1 MKRFFNSAFAMML
14 TTQSRELPKTGGMG
28 MQTISHIRQHIT
40 QGFARSPFRILA
52 GILLASITLA
62 ATPSQAG
69 VSWDYRLLGKLN
81 SAQDP
86 SNGLTIM
93 ITGSGSFDLSSS
105 SINGGGSYT
114 ILDAGGSV
122 IGSGAWTAA
131 TFDSFMPLVPGGSPG
146 EGGRLELEAS
156 FNGTGRGALNGSQR
170 VVIQCSMWGTK
181 DEPPGYPWPADFVEV
196 GPYTLHRTGG
206 VMFNLNQ

>member
-1 MKRFFNSAFAMML
+1 MKA
-14 TTQSRELPKTGGMG
+14 
-28 MQTISHIRQHIT
+28 ISHIMQRLSLR
-40 QGFARSPFRILA
+40 FARSLFRISA

-86 SNGLTIM
+86 TNGWTIM
-93 ITGSGSFDLSSS
+93 IAGSGSFDLSSS
-105 SINGGGSYT
+105 SIDGGGSYT

-122 IGSGAWTAA
+122 IGSGTWAA
-131 TFDSFMPLVPGGSPG
+131 TTFDSFMPLVPGSSPG

-156 FNGTGRGALNGSQR
+156 FNGTGTGALNGSQH

-206 VMFNLNQ
+206 IMFNLNQ

>member
-1 MKRFFNSAFAMML
+1 VKS
-14 TTQSRELPKTGGMG
+14 TTQTKELPMTGGIT
-28 MQTISHIRQHIT
+28 MQAINQIRQHINE
-40 QGFARSPFRILA
+40 GFARSLFRIFA

-69 VSWDYRLLGKLN
+69 VSWDYRLFGKLN

-86 SNGLTIM
+86 TNGWTIM
-93 ITGSGSFDLSSS
+93 IAGSGSFDLSSS

-122 IGSGAWTAA
+122 IGNGTWIAA
-131 TFDSFMPLVPGGSPG
+131 TFDSFTPLVPGGSPG
-146 EGGRLELEAS
+146 EGGHLELEAS
-156 FNGTGRGALNGSQR
+156 FNGTGTGALNGSQH

-181 DEPPGYPWPADFVEV
+181 DEPPGYPWPADYVEV
-196 GPYTLHRTGG
+196 DPYTLHRTGG

>member
-1 MKRFFNSAFAMML
+1 
-14 TTQSRELPKTGGMG
+14 
-28 MQTISHIRQHIT
+28 MQTISRFKQKMSWFSARRAAPI
-40 QGFARSPFRILA
+40 FAVLVLA
-52 GILLASITLA
+52 LVSLA

-81 SAQDP
+81 YAQDP
-86 SNGLTIM
+86 ENGWTIM
-93 ITGSGSFDLSSS
+93 IAGSGSFDLSSS

-114 ILDAGGSV
+114 ILDAGGNE
-122 IGSGAWTAA
+122 IGRGTWAA
-131 TFDSFMPLVPGGSPG
+131 TTFYSFMPLVPGGSPG

-156 FNGTGRGALNGSQR
+156 FNGTGIGALNSNQH

-196 GPYTLHRTGG
+196 GSYTLHRTGG